1 MKKRFSIQLLLL
13 ASLNIVSASADTLQI
28 QAIPHPELIEVEAAK
43 GGEYRLVSELGK
55 LTYPLA
61 AKSVEGNRLEF
72 RQGAAAWKVS
82 RADVE
87 LVNEKLVVDACS
99 TIPVTLAGDAKSAS
113 VKGAGEGCK

>member
-1 MKKRFSIQLLLL
+1 MNKCFSIPLLLL
-13 ASLNIVSASADTLQI
+13 ASLNIVPVSADTIQI
-28 QAIPHPELIEVEAAK
+28 QRIPHPELIEVEAASS
-43 GGEYRLVSELGK
+43 GEYRLLSQLGK
-55 LTYPLA
+55 LSYPLP
-61 AKSVEGNRLEF
+61 AKAVEGSRLEF
-72 RQGAAAWKVS
+72 RQGAGAWRVS

>member
-1 MKKRFSIQLLLL
+1 MSKRLAIQLLLL
-13 ASLNIVSASADTLQI
+13 TSLPVFSVSADTLQI
-28 QAIPHPELIEVEAAK
+28 QRIANPEQIEVEAAK
-43 GGEYRLVSELGK
+43 GGEFRMVSELGK
-55 LTYPLA
+55 LSYPLA

-72 RQGAAAWKVS
+72 RQGAAAWKIS

>member
-1 MKKRFSIQLLLL
+1 MKTWFPIHLLLL
-13 ASLNIVSASADTLQI
+13 ASLNIVPVSADTLQI
-28 QAIPHPELIEVEAAK
+28 QRIPHPEEVEAQATN
-43 GGEYRLVSELGK
+43 GGEYRMISQLGK
-55 LTYPLA
+55 LSFPLP
-61 AKSVEGNRLEF
+61 AKAVEGSRLEF
-72 RQGAAAWKVS
+72 RHGAAAWRVS